1 MGDLSTKIYGAGLI
15 VLLIG
20 IIRIYIALLRRSRDR
35 RLLEAAEAGSG
46 SGAQGRQRRSNGIG
60 AGIFFLLFG
69 VYLLAFPHGTSMGA
83 LSRGIFYGIGLI
95 VLLIA
100 IIALSSEVYR
110 RITGA
115 VSPGQ

>member
-1 MGDLSTKIYGAGLI
+1 M
-15 VLLIG
+15 
-20 IIRIYIALLRRSRDR
+20 
-35 RLLEAAEAGSG
+35 
-46 SGAQGRQRRSNGIG
+46 
-60 AGIFFLLFG
+60 
-69 VYLLAFPHGTSMGA
+69 YLLAFPHGTSMGA
-83 LSRGIFYGIGLI
+83 LSRGIFYGLGLI